1 MAIIANQLFG
11 FRIKYVYEVVADYLA
26 FLFGIGNPGELGK
39 KLGAGSSEGVT
50 P

>member
-1 MAIIANQLFG
+1 MAGRTAMRGLSIMAST
-11 FRIKYVYEVVADYLA
+11 
-26 FLFGIGNPGELGK
+26 GK